1 MSTALTSAIFPA
13 IEADE
18 SQRSLLTNCLEQSLD
33 SIRDQLKTIE
43 GLVAEDIVANISALM
58 KQVSDIPRL
67 YRRTNKEVSYRS
79 NVMTFSLFLVDCM

>member
-1 MSTALTSAIFPA
+1 MLTSAIFPA

-79 NVMTFSLFLVDCM
+79 NVMTFRLPCSYW